1 MTARLAAESIR
12 THAGRAPGR
21 LLGSCI
27 IMPTT
32 SRRMAV
38 LCKRPSRNS
47 FSTQFSYG
55 ASERDALEDDALLAP
70 PAPSRRPH
78 PKGKGDVQQGCVQG
92 SPVGS
97 MWRVAWT
104 QRSTQALRPS
114 WRADGGEGSAPAAA
128 NETRPEQSSPQVL
141 SGAQEKAKWRV
152 RPPSPQSEGP
162 WPWGD
167 QMAGWRRGP
176 TQTHL
181 AVEEAG
187 GQGG

>member
-55 ASERDALEDDALLAP
+55 ASERDALEDDAFLAP

-78 PKGKGDVQQGCVQG
+78 PKGKGDVQQGCVPGQPCG
-92 SPVGS
+92 QHVESGLDTEEQAGVEAQLVGR
-97 MWRVAWT
+97 WR
-104 QRSTQALRPS
+104 
-114 WRADGGEGSAPAAA
+114 
-128 NETRPEQSSPQVL
+128 
-141 SGAQEKAKWRV
+141 
-152 RPPSPQSEGP
+152 
-162 WPWGD
+162 
-167 QMAGWRRGP
+167 
-176 TQTHL
+176 
-181 AVEEAG
+181 
-187 GQGG
+187 